1 MQLMFAD
8 FFVTSAGY
16 MQDHQFKF
24 NRRNFNTF
32 GLLLADRVVGQFELE
47 IKYIK
52 AVRRLRAIPEME
64 VE

>member
-1 MQLMFAD
+1 
-8 FFVTSAGY
+8 